1 MIEDQMPAPALKL
14 DNFPDSPYADELRR
28 GAPYG
33 RFADALEAE
42 YTAAHLQRVRL
53 RVRVWFSVI
62 FFVSVLFTLDQ
73 IRRDGVLDPYSML
86 HWAVHLPC
94 IAVLAALP
102 WTRFYQ
108 RHYMSAVRILMPVIG
123 ILIAI
128 FIALAIADGREES
141 LAALTVI
148 LIAVFFFVG
157 LPYRQAL
164 PTAILILAAY
174 ALTAMAAGV
183 GSTMLIKTLAVLVLT
198 TVIGAV
204 VFRDVEQSY
213 RRSFLETALLGELAA
228 HDALTGL
235 MNRRAF
241 DEHLLRVWQYGLRNH
256 CSIAVL
262 MIDIDYFKQYND
274 VCGHQGGDA
283 ALHRVAQVIK
293 GFARRPL
300 DLAARYGGEE
310 FAVIMYDLALPH
322 VHDTAERL
330 RQAIHNLQIRRP
342 TADGTAVTEVTVSI
356 GVGLAAPTID
366 RTPAGVVQLADEA
379 LYEAKNAGRNC
390 VIVKGIEEHRLLETG
405 AFNSRGK

>member
-1 MIEDQMPAPALKL
+1 MPAPPLNL
-14 DNFPDSPYADELRR
+14 DNFPDSRYADELRR
-28 GAPYG
+28 GPHT
-33 RFADALEAE
+33 RFTASLEAE
-42 YTAAHLQRVRL
+42 YTAAHLKRVRL
-53 RVRVWFSVI
+53 RVRLWFSVI
-62 FFVSVLFTLDQ
+62 AVLAVAFTVDQ
-73 IRRDGVLDPYSML
+73 VHRAGMWDPYSML
-86 HWAVHLPC
+86 HWAVQLPC
-94 IAVLAALP
+94 AAVLAVLP

-108 RHYMSAVRILMPVIG
+108 RYYLPAVRILMPVVG

-128 FIALAIADGREES
+128 FIALAIAEGREES
-141 LAALTVI
+141 LAALAVI

-164 PTAILILAAY
+164 PTAIAMLAAY
-174 ALTAMAAGV
+174 GITAILAGVSTAMLAKTLVVLALTTA
-183 GSTMLIKTLAVLVLT
+183 
-198 TVIGAV
+198 IGAI

-228 HDALTGL
+228 RDGLSGL

-241 DEHLLRVWQYGLRNH
+241 DEHLLRVWQHALRNH

-262 MIDIDYFKQYND
+262 MIDIDHFKQYND
-274 VCGHQGGDA
+274 ICGHQGGDF
-283 ALHRVAQVIK
+283 ALHSVAQVIK
-293 GFARRPL
+293 EFARRPL

-310 FAVIMYDLALPH
+310 FAVILYDLALPH

-330 RQAIHNLQIRRP
+330 RQGIHNLKIRRLP
-342 TADGTAVTEVTVSI
+342 ADESAATEVTVSI

-390 VIVKGIEEHRLLETG
+390 VIVKGIDEYRLLDTG
-405 AFNSRGK
+405 AFNSRRKSR